1 MIPSQA
7 QLNTAASLFG
17 VAKTTFAQ
25 DKFIEQVVLSLCGFY
40 SGPIDSPASATYSQ
54 PTMMA
59 LDLSTV
65 LSTAQADAQKASSAL
80 NTASQV
86 ASTVSSPAPSNV
98 PTHGQTAEPSTPAAS
113 SGLGT
118 GTKVALGA
126 GALAAGLFWWKRR
139 HK

>member
-59 LDLSTV
+59 LAAARYQYCITYNGG
-65 LSTAQADAQKASSAL
+65 AQL
-80 NTASQV
+80 
-86 ASTVSSPAPSNV
+86 APFVKTSI
-98 PTHGQTAEPSTPAAS
+98 TTGQTFTYDFSWIQH
-113 SGLGT
+113 
-118 GTKVALGA
+118 LGA
-126 GALAAGLFWWKRR
+126 TLNALASAAANNLSL
-139 HK
+139 HQVLPS